1 MTVRGVAMI
10 YTVLGDTGFLSL
22 ELLNWVD
29 VSLSL
34 PSALVLKHRKILTVE
49 LRPSRTRR
57 IGTWRRMQKDDT
69 KEIRNK

>member
-1 MTVRGVAMI
+1 MI